1 MSDDKKHRNKNI
13 ENRLD
18 AIIRLITARISSDEK
33 YEMMKIYSMLN
44 ESGLSSGEIAKIF
57 GRKSKDISSLLNRSK
72 KKGNRT

>member
-1 MSDDKKHRNKNI
+1 MSDNEKHKNNNI

-18 AIIRLITARISSDEK
+18 AIIRLITAQISSDKK
-33 YEMMKIYSMLN
+33 YEMMKIYSMLS

-57 GRKSKDISSLLNRSK
+57 GMKSKDISSMLNSFK